1 MTFLK
6 IMACA
11 LVCLPAEGG
20 EDKPPVPLYTNDDL
34 LRVRPFREQTG
45 VGSTPAVPPDP
56 APSRGDGANKGRGE
70 SYWRREAERVSD
82 RVRPLRTRAADLR
95 RRIDERRM
103 KPGVRTLSDPQLAQ
117 WQRDLGE
124 LEATIGELES
134 RLEDRARREGA
145 LPGWLR

>member
-6 IMACA
+6 IVACA

-34 LRVRPFREQTG
+34 ARVRPFREQTG
-45 VGSTPAVPPDP
+45 AGSTPAVPPAP
-56 APSRGDGANKGRGE
+56 APSRGDGAGKSREG
-70 SYWRREAERVSD
+70 YWRREAERVSD
-82 RVRPLRTRAADLR
+82 RVRPLRARAKDLR

-103 KPGVRTLSDPQLAQ
+103 QPGVRTLSDPQLAQ
-117 WQRDLGE
+117 WERDLGE
-124 LEATIGELES
+124 VEATIGELES
-134 RLEDRARREGA
+134 RLEERARREGA